1 VSMATE
7 SLLNVRLDA
16 EDSRR
21 ADDLKRAGVQLS
33 TLVRQAIRSEHQ
45 RRIGGRHARRRAAQV
60 MAEIYAA
67 SPDPPGLSK
76 RSYDVHDSEQA
87 RRAIRKKLRVRRG

>member
-1 VSMATE
+1 MATE

-16 EDSRR
+16 EDAHRV
-21 ADDLKRAGVQLS
+21 ADLKRAGVQLS
-33 TLVRQAIRSEHQ
+33 SLVRQAIRSEHR
-45 RRIGGRHARRRAAQV
+45 RRIGNQQGRRRAAEV

-67 SPDPPGLSK
+67 SPDPAAVSK

-87 RRAIRKKLRVRRG
+87 SRAITKKLRTRRK